1 MFKGNM
7 GNLMKQARDMQKK
20 MATVQDELKNLIVE
34 ESAGNGMVTIKI
46 SGDQELKELILDPEL
61 LIEDKDLIEDL
72 ILTALNKG
80 IAKSKDI
87 SSQKMN
93 AVTGGMMS
101 GLNLPTY
108 MGFLTQSAIRLIDE
122 LSRLPG
128 IGRKTAQRLAFH
140 LLNTDDESVAR
151 LAQSMLNMKLNVH
164 KCSLCGGITESD
176 PCLICLDP
184 KRDNSLLCIV
194 EEAQDIFAFERTNIY
209 RGKYHVLGGVL
220 SPLDGIGPDDLNIE
234 SLLSRITPEMEIILA
249 MNPSVEGETT
259 SLYLGKLFNEYNIQV
274 TRLARGLPVGGDLEY
289 IDEATL
295 IRAMEG
301 RTEL

>member
-20 MATVQDELKNLIVE
+20 MATVQDKLKNLNVE

-101 GLNLPTY
+101 GLNLPT
-108 MGFLTQSAIRLIDE
+108 
-122 LSRLPG
+122 
-128 IGRKTAQRLAFH
+128 
-140 LLNTDDESVAR
+140 
-151 LAQSMLNMKLNVH
+151 
-164 KCSLCGGITESD
+164 
-176 PCLICLDP
+176 
-184 KRDNSLLCIV
+184 
-194 EEAQDIFAFERTNIY
+194 
-209 RGKYHVLGGVL
+209 
-220 SPLDGIGPDDLNIE
+220 
-234 SLLSRITPEMEIILA
+234 
-249 MNPSVEGETT
+249 
-259 SLYLGKLFNEYNIQV
+259 
-274 TRLARGLPVGGDLEY
+274 
-289 IDEATL
+289 
-295 IRAMEG
+295 
-301 RTEL
+301 

>member
-101 GLNLPTY
+101 GLNLPT
-108 MGFLTQSAIRLIDE
+108 
-122 LSRLPG
+122 
-128 IGRKTAQRLAFH
+128 
-140 LLNTDDESVAR
+140 
-151 LAQSMLNMKLNVH
+151 
-164 KCSLCGGITESD
+164 
-176 PCLICLDP
+176 
-184 KRDNSLLCIV
+184 
-194 EEAQDIFAFERTNIY
+194 
-209 RGKYHVLGGVL
+209 
-220 SPLDGIGPDDLNIE
+220 
-234 SLLSRITPEMEIILA
+234 
-249 MNPSVEGETT
+249 
-259 SLYLGKLFNEYNIQV
+259 
-274 TRLARGLPVGGDLEY
+274 
-289 IDEATL
+289 
-295 IRAMEG
+295 
-301 RTEL
+301 